1 MPYSEVIHGSTT
13 FELTKG
19 KQKFK
24 KMKTIHIDVLD
35 LPSFSSL
42 QCPWQSAIS
51 THTKLVVCVLE
62 KTVIIADFEQINADW
77 V

>member
-1 MPYSEVIHGSTT
+1 MVLNIPSGLLKLFCCGSQRDTYSEVIHGSTT

-19 KQKFK
+19 KQKLK

-42 QCPWQSAIS
+42 QCP
-51 THTKLVVCVLE
+51 
-62 KTVIIADFEQINADW
+62 
-77 V
+77 